1 MKILYS
7 EDDEALALLC
17 REPLGAAS
25 LEVLKDVAL
34 GSLMQWGA
42 VLPMAQGWD
51 WWWLRSLPNLIAP
64 RFHYSMGMRAILGY

>member
-7 EDDEALALLC
+7 EDDESLALLC

-42 VLPMAQGWD
+42 VLPM
-51 WWWLRSLPNLIAP
+51 
-64 RFHYSMGMRAILGY
+64 